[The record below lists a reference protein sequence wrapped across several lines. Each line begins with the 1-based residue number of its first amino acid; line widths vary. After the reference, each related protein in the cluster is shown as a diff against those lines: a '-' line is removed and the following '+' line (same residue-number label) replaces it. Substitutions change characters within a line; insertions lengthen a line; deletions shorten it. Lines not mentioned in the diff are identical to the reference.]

1 MTSPW
6 KTLGVTF
13 NASETEIR
21 QAYLRLARQCHPD
34 KNPND
39 PKATKTFQ
47 KLQDAY
53 EVLRNGHFL
62 DRGSSDTTPET
73 QETTPKRMPTFVCR
87 PQVTVNLSINRSSKS
102 YSGHPDSNAKFYSV
116 FQKLFRE
123 ISFWEMKCKQNTSK
137 LPPPSFERSS
147 TPLKDVKTFYKY
159 WAEFSTK
166 MYVRPKGTHNWVL
179 ISTKPPSKTSVKSVQ
194 QHREQFNTEVR
205 SLVNFLLK
213 QDERLNQK

>member
-21 QAYLRLARQCHPD
+21 QAYLRLARRCHPD

-47 KLQDAY
+47 
-53 EVLRNGHFL
+53 E
-62 DRGSSDTTPET
+62 GSSDTTPET

-87 PQVTVNLSINRSSKS
+87 PQVTVNLSINRSSMS
-102 YSGHPDSNAKFYSV
+102 YSGPPDYNAKFYSV

-137 LPPPSFERSS
+137 LPPPSFGRSS

-166 MYVRPKGTHNWVL
+166 MYVRPKGKHNW
-179 ISTKPPSKTSVKSVQ
+179 

>member
-21 QAYLRLARQCHPD
+21 HAYLRLARRCHPD

-47 KLQDAY
+47 ELQDAY

-87 PQVTVNLSINRSSKS
+87 PQVTVNLSINRSSMS
-102 YSGHPDSNAKFYSV
+102 YSGPPDSNAKFYSV

-137 LPPPSFERSS
+137 LPPPSFGRSS

-166 MYVRPKGTHNWVL
+166 MYVRPKGKHNWVL
-179 ISTKPPSKTSVKSVQ
+179 ISTKPPSETS
-194 QHREQFNTEVR
+194 
-205 SLVNFLLK
+205 L
-213 QDERLNQK
+213 